1 MHDRETRTQT
11 HNTKQCTTE
20 LESTSIPGGWIR
32 ATTFEGTLQG
42 GLEGSLPGGGEVAFP
57 FKGALETY
65 TNTCG
70 QEVATALSFYTT
82 RFAASLEPCG
92 VRMKDMN

>member
-1 MHDRETRTQT
+1 MEW
-11 HNTKQCTTE
+11 
-20 LESTSIPGGWIR
+20 SGVGWGGVGW
-32 ATTFEGTLQG
+32 G
-42 GLEGSLPGGGEVAFP
+42 GMEWSGVGWGEVAFP

-70 QEVATALSFYTT
+70 QEVAAALSFYTT

-92 VRMKDMN
+92 VRMRDMN